1 MIETELR
8 RAFRSRGMLVVVLVA
23 VILAAGNL
31 YSSLQMD
38 RHFAEIRKMM
48 LEQHDVTYYPYI
60 AFEKYIGDNMFLP
73 YNGIYYI
80 LFPILAV
87 LPFGTS
93 LVRDEQLHYTR
104 NILVRQS
111 KRRYFLA
118 KYIAAYVSGAV
129 AVLLP
134 LALSF
139 ALGATKYPCAEL
151 YQRAQRSVIMD
162 RNMFSQFYYTA
173 PWIYMLIY
181 WFVNMLAGGMLAG
194 TALLLSQF
202 IHKRMSVVFIPF
214 IVYSYMAY
222 LFGGQAQ
229 FERFSLKSV
238 INMSEGAI
246 TVTAEYTA
254 VMFASVTLVTFLV
267 YYVVGIT
274 KERIH

>member
-139 ALGATKYPCAEL
+139 ALCATKYPCAEL
-151 YQRAQRSVIMD
+151 YQRAQRSFINGQKYVFAVLLYGSMD
-162 RNMFSQFYYTA
+162 LYADLLVRQH
-173 PWIYMLIY
+173 
-181 WFVNMLAGGMLAG
+181 AGGGDAC
-194 TALLLSQF
+194 
-202 IHKRMSVVFIPF
+202 R
-214 IVYSYMAY
+214 
-222 LFGGQAQ
+222 
-229 FERFSLKSV
+229 
-238 INMSEGAI
+238 NGA
-246 TVTAEYTA
+246 
-254 VMFASVTLVTFLV
+254 VTFPV
-267 YYVVGIT
+267 YP
-274 KERIH
+274 

>member
-1 MIETELR
+1 
-8 RAFRSRGMLVVVLVA
+8 
-23 VILAAGNL
+23 
-31 YSSLQMD
+31 
-38 RHFAEIRKMM
+38 MM

-134 LALSF
+134 LALLF
-139 ALGATKYPCAEL
+139 ALCATKYPCAEL
-151 YQRAQRSVIMD
+151 YQRAQRSFIMD

-229 FERFSLKSV
+229 YERFSLKSV

>member
-93 LVRDEQLHYTR
+93 LVRDEQLHYTK
-104 NILVRQS
+104 S
-111 KRRYFLA
+111 EAKR
-118 KYIAAYVSGAV
+118 S
-129 AVLLP
+129 
-134 LALSF
+134 
-139 ALGATKYPCAEL
+139 
-151 YQRAQRSVIMD
+151 
-162 RNMFSQFYYTA
+162 
-173 PWIYMLIY
+173 
-181 WFVNMLAGGMLAG
+181 
-194 TALLLSQF
+194 
-202 IHKRMSVVFIPF
+202 
-214 IVYSYMAY
+214 
-222 LFGGQAQ
+222 
-229 FERFSLKSV
+229 
-238 INMSEGAI
+238 
-246 TVTAEYTA
+246 
-254 VMFASVTLVTFLV
+254 
-267 YYVVGIT
+267 
-274 KERIH
+274 

>member
-23 VILAAGNL
+23 VMLAAGNL

-139 ALGATKYPCAEL
+139 ALCATKYPCAEL
-151 YQRAQRSVIMD
+151 YQRAQRSFIMD
-162 RNMFSQFYYTA
+162 RNMFY
-173 PWIYMLIY
+173 
-181 WFVNMLAGGMLAG
+181 
-194 TALLLSQF
+194 
-202 IHKRMSVVFIPF
+202 
-214 IVYSYMAY
+214 
-222 LFGGQAQ
+222 
-229 FERFSLKSV
+229 
-238 INMSEGAI
+238 
-246 TVTAEYTA
+246 
-254 VMFASVTLVTFLV
+254 
-267 YYVVGIT
+267 
-274 KERIH
+274 